1 MVAIAI
7 DAQHDLIDLDN
18 DNEVFHIRHLGLKV
32 GRISLRANNDNARF
46 LLAYGI
52 RQGYRNKGVMG
63 RAVGIVCKHIFTQY
77 PGAKMIA
84 QVSASNAQS
93 RRVCEKN
100 GFGIEAITPGT
111 QDPWVW
117 YALSREGMLANE
129 EDRKVRTMDDLEKL
143 ARFQRTTDLYSHI
156 TGETRPETKERTFS
170 FFFEDGT
177 SVISS
182 GVGADTE
189 AAVKDATKKAKFL
202 LQAKVSRL
210 DYWME
215 TK

>member
-1 MVAIAI
+1 
-7 DAQHDLIDLDN
+7 
-18 DNEVFHIRHLGLKV
+18 
-32 GRISLRANNDNARF
+32 
-46 LLAYGI
+46 
-52 RQGYRNKGVMG
+52 MG

-156 TGETRPETKERTFS
+156 TGETRPETKERTFT
-170 FFFEDGT
+170 FYFDNGT
-177 SVISS
+177 SVICS
-182 GVGADTE
+182 GVGVSSEE
-189 AAVKDATKKAKFL
+189 AMKDATKKAKFL
-202 LQAKVSRL
+202 LQTKVSRL
-210 DYWME
+210 DYWTE